1 MNPLDSCSY
10 RSALAGQPG
19 ASWPG
24 RGHGSLSAGSRT
36 QAVRTSTGSLQD
48 GPGSFWAAGSSV
60 QNVPVFFLSPAP
72 RVGGKR
78 RHSEPE
84 RTGQVIIHPPT
95 SSCA

>member
-10 RSALAGQPG
+10 RSALAGQLG

-24 RGHGSLSAGSRT
+24 RGHGSLSGGS
-36 QAVRTSTGSLQD
+36 RTSTGSLQD
-48 GPGSFWAAGSSV
+48 GPGGFWAAGSSL

-72 RVGGKR
+72 HVGGKR
-78 RHSEPE
+78 RHNEPE